1 MRILILSLVLMFMGC
16 TSDAERTGVLEQ
28 REDSLATNE
37 DLARR
42 VLESGPAPGSTV
54 TTEIPPWDDPEM
66 ACVFGDNGDFACCN
80 HGCCWGVVG
89 DQHIHTCGEG
99 MVAAAE
105 DAASAPQQTQP
116 PWDDPQLSCT
126 FWDGGDF
133 VCCLNQGC
141 CWFVDG
147 NTYGWSCPQ

>member
-1 MRILILSLVLMFMGC
+1 MKVIAIAFLTFVFMGC
-16 TSDAERTGVLEQ
+16 LSVADEPVTGEVASAVTE
-28 REDSLATNE
+28 EVD
-37 DLARR
+37 
-42 VLESGPAPGSTV
+42 PG
-54 TTEIPPWDDPEM
+54 DDPNL

-105 DAASAPQQTQP
+105 DAASAPLGSDELIDRLGEPLTNAQWQEP

-126 FWDGGDF
+126 FWGGGDF